1 MMTQEEY
8 VRDAIGLLSQ
18 LIATPSTSR
27 NEKDAA
33 DIMEKALRNYGFTP
47 HREANN
53 VWVISPHFDEQKPTL
68 LLNAHIDTVKP
79 VDSWRRD
86 PFAPTIEGDTLYGL
100 GSNDCGGGLCSLLQ
114 TFRMLTEKTQNY
126 NLIYLASA
134 EEEVSGKDGISRA
147 LPLLP
152 KIDLAIVGEPT
163 GMQPAVAEK
172 GLMVLD
178 VIAHGK
184 SGHAARNEGV
194 NAIYEALD
202 DMRWIRDYKFEKV
215 SPFLGSTKMTLT
227 VVNAGTQH
235 NVIPDTCTMLVD
247 IRTNEFY
254 DNEELYHFICQHLKS
269 EVKAHSFR
277 LKSSRIDPEHPL
289 YKVCRFVERKI
300 KYADKS
306 NNFNLAEKFIEL
318 TRPPYGLFQ
327 SYAGMGMLAFAM
339 RPYVNKIFDLNGKPR
354 EVQHMVEDVVEVFKS
369 WEDGKI
375 SQKVT
380 FRFETPEEGKISKAF
395 IRVFNL
401 TRFKDIS
408 EISSLK
414 NARWVMTHSF
424 VPEKKYPLWSLK
436 FVSDDVAKPEVKK
449 LVENINTICVEVGSS
464 NPNLLSETAD
474 GIKLYEFELKNLIN
488 DADNFRKGFLAFLQ
502 TEESVKLNESEFDDA
517 VHYIS
522 THQQAEVGTWNESE
536 VLNALLK
543 WRVSTMP
550 SVPPTPHD
558 HPLPP
563 VPPVTPPPTPFA
575 GQKRQKALDKVDQIS
590 DVYQAKN
597 LLHRIVDLGYET
609 ILDTI
614 LNN

>member
-8 VRDAIGLLSQ
+8 VKDAVGLLSQ

-33 DIMEKALRNYGFTP
+33 DIMEKTLRGYGFTP
-47 HREANN
+47 YREVNN
-53 VWVISPHFDEQKPTL
+53 VWAIDPHFDEHKPTL

-79 VDSWRRD
+79 VDSWKRD
-86 PFAPTIEGDTLYGL
+86 PFAPTIEGGTLYGL

-114 TFRMLTEKTQNY
+114 IFRMLTEKEQSY

-134 EEEVSGKDGISRA
+134 EEEVSGKDGISRV

-215 SPFLGSTKMTLT
+215 SPFLGPTKMTLT

-289 YKVCRFVERKI
+289 I
-300 KYADKS
+300 KKCVA
-306 NNFNLAEKFIEL
+306 
-318 TRPPYGLFQ
+318 
-327 SYAGMGMLAFAM
+327 MGM
-339 RPYVNKIFDLNGKPR
+339 KPFGSPTLSD
-354 EVQHMVEDVVEVFKS
+354 QALMSFPSFKLGPGES
-369 WEDGKI
+369 SRSHSADE
-375 SQKVT
+375 
-380 FRFETPEEGKISKAF
+380 F
-395 IRVFNL
+395 I
-401 TRFKDIS
+401 KIS
-408 EISSLK
+408 EI
-414 NARWVMTHSF
+414 ADAIA
-424 VPEKKYPLWSLK
+424 KYK
-436 FVSDDVAKPEVKK
+436 E
-449 LVENINTICVEVGSS
+449 
-464 NPNLLSETAD
+464 LLDGTA
-474 GIKLYEFELKNLIN
+474 I
-488 DADNFRKGFLAFLQ
+488 
-502 TEESVKLNESEFDDA
+502 
-517 VHYIS
+517 
-522 THQQAEVGTWNESE
+522 
-536 VLNALLK
+536 
-543 WRVSTMP
+543 
-550 SVPPTPHD
+550 
-558 HPLPP
+558 
-563 VPPVTPPPTPFA
+563 
-575 GQKRQKALDKVDQIS
+575 
-590 DVYQAKN
+590 
-597 LLHRIVDLGYET
+597 
-609 ILDTI
+609 
-614 LNN
+614 